1 MAEDDWMN
9 SDANLPVSKFEDED
23 KPEEK
28 KTVKV
33 EEAKESKQKKRIDR
47 LAEERQKKLVLSDAE
62 LKEIEKKYS
71 DLPEKERI
79 IKVQEETEKMLAKYV
94 FSDVL
99 KTSQQLAT
107 KEDFAQLA
115 KSVAFTMLNS
125 GKEYFI
131 PTFFAELLNM
141 CKADLDYE
149 KIREIGDTAMRIS
162 NERHLEQKR
171 KDEKK
176 SKGGKA
182 SLKTGKGVADQKI
195 MVKALVHQDNY
206 DEVDE
211 DDVYDEKTDF
221 M

>member
-1 MAEDDWMN
+1 MWGCEG
-9 SDANLPVSKFEDED
+9 
-23 KPEEK
+23 
-28 KTVKV
+28 
-33 EEAKESKQKKRIDR
+33 R
-47 LAEERQKKLVLSDAE
+47 
-62 LKEIEKKYS
+62 
-71 DLPEKERI
+71 
-79 IKVQEETEKMLAKYV
+79 VQEETEKMLAKYV